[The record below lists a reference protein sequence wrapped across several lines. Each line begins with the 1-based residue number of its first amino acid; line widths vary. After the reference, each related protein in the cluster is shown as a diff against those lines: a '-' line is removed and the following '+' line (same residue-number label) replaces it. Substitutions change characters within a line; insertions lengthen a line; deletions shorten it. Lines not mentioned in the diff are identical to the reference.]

1 MTEPAVLQHPCL
13 VPLVRCFGIR
23 LTGSTRCCPWTLAF
37 NIKTALRQPTNT
49 RIRFEISPD
58 NTAYKLLVLADRK
71 STRLNSSHV
80 AISYA
85 VFSMKKKTPL
95 SFPHY
100 HLSLSRAVHFVQILD

>member
-58 NTAYKLLVLADRK
+58 NTAYKPLVLAGG
-71 STRLNSSHV
+71 N
-80 AISYA
+80 
-85 VFSMKKKTPL
+85 FSAARSAGGQQSVL
-95 SFPHY
+95 AAEPHTAGGVVCPARSEEHTSELQSRG
-100 HLSLSRAVHFVQILD
+100 HLV